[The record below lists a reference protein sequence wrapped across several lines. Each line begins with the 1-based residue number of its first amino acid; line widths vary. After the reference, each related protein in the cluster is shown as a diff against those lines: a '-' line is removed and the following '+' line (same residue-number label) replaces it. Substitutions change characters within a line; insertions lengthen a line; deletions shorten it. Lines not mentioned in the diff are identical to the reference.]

1 MNVTPLES
9 CHLSGAGATRVTLNL
24 PAAAVDKLS
33 RLAEAGGGEAELLR
47 DLGILSLK
55 VEGGQVQ
62 DYIILALWTIK
73 KILVLDHFY
82 DHGW

>member
-1 MNVTPLES
+1 M
-9 CHLSGAGATRVTLNL
+9 
-24 PAAAVDKLS
+24 DKLS

-47 DLGILSLK
+47 ELGILSLK

-62 DYIILALWTIK
+62 DYIGIMDHLKI
-73 KILVLDHFY
+73 ILVLDHFY

>member
-1 MNVTPLES
+1 M
-9 CHLSGAGATRVTLNL
+9 
-24 PAAAVDKLS
+24 DKLS

-55 VEGGQVQ
+55 VEGGQVKQ
-62 DYIILALWTIK
+62 YFIDNIDQLFNLFF
-73 KILVLDHFY
+73 LVLDHFY

>member
-1 MNVTPLES
+1 M
-9 CHLSGAGATRVTLNL
+9 
-24 PAAAVDKLS
+24 DKLS

-55 VEGGQVQ
+55 VEGGQVKHYFI
-62 DYIILALWTIK
+62 DNIDHLLNLLF
-73 KILVLDHFY
+73 LVLDHFY

>member
-1 MNVTPLES
+1 MNVAPSES
-9 CHLSGAGATRVTLNL
+9 CHLPGATRVTLNL

-55 VEGGQVQ
+55 VEGGQVNH
-62 DYIILALWTIK
+62 I
-73 KILVLDHFY
+73 FY
-82 DHGW
+82 RQN